1 MVWNSFRFTT
11 GKEGFMVFLFLCW
24 CWSQHLLVVN
34 VKNIKPVVEIHRLC
48 ILSITDKSMVT
59 PGQALKFTFPTPKIH
74 FSYNK
79 HCFRKFDSSV
89 AVSQE
94 EHGSRVFAQ
103 TILSLGCCCVHLA
116 GQDWRGKSRHGCG
129 AVASEAKPA
138 GPAPWEGH
146 PHWHPQSSCFK

>member
-1 MVWNSFRFTT
+1 
-11 GKEGFMVFLFLCW
+11 
-24 CWSQHLLVVN
+24 
-34 VKNIKPVVEIHRLC
+34 
-48 ILSITDKSMVT
+48 MVT

-103 TILSLGCCCVHLA
+103 TLLSLGCCCVHLA
-116 GQDWRGKSRHGCG
+116 GQDWRRKSRHGCG

-146 PHWHPQSSCFK
+146 PHWHPRGSCFKKILAGDWRAEEGEVRGRRRSLEEPALKSAEELGLAMKSVENLKPAATSSTEGGV